1 MKTVPILKDVKSL
14 ASTKF
19 LSLFE
24 TIYQTNDN
32 KELHYMVASRNKDYH
47 PDKPTVNAVTLFVL
61 NKSKDKMLITNEFR
75 YPVNRYTTSTPAGLI
90 DEGETPIESAIREL
104 KEETGYVKVLE
115 GLALP
120 PTYSSVGMTDELVQ
134 PILLIIDETKQ
145 VATDLGDGELIT
157 HFWVTKEEAKEFAF
171 NAEIGLTARAQLAL
185 LLFATGG
192 FDQLNTSSKL
202 VGKSKKA
209 YTVIYTT
216 SDEMPLDRN
225 KPIKKPRY
233 EIGETCMFDGQP
245 TFDRYSNNGFYAYET
260 IDKLLTKGTSYY
272 NFPRICEA
280 ELTGTIIEENGIY
293 LTNEMTILKEIDYDQ
308 FKHHPVYKPLWVA
321 YSKTI
326 TQKELKKLVKS
337 KDSIIREAVV
347 RRNQKDLMDK
357 LINDLCYDVREA
369 IAEMG
374 HKEHINVLI
383 HDKEPMVVWRACSRI
398 DVNDFDDLMDSDNLE
413 ILVEIANRGLKRHLD
428 ILVHHENSEVRE
440 AVGKRSFK
448 DHLDILVNDKDF
460 YVVKDLIWYFRDEH
474 LKIIEQRYSHDESIQ
489 RRIMERRKELKNK
502 NK

>member
-1 MKTVPILKDVKSL
+1 MKTVPTLKDVKSL
-14 ASTKF
+14 APTKF

-24 TIYQTNDN
+24 ATYETNGN
-32 KELHYMVASRNKDYH
+32 NELNYMVASRNKDYH
-47 PDKPTVNAVTLFVL
+47 PDKPIVNAVTLFVL
-61 NKSKDKMLITNEFR
+61 NKTRDKMLVTQEFR

-104 KEETGYVKVLE
+104 KEETGYVEVLE
-115 GLALP
+115 GLTLP
-120 PTYSSVGMTDELVQ
+120 ATYSSVGMSDELVQ

-157 HFWVTKEEAKEFAF
+157 HFWVTKDEAKEFAF
-171 NAEIGLTARAQLAL
+171 NHDIGLTARAQLAL

-202 VGKSKKA
+202 VGKSKTA

-233 EIGETCMFDGQP
+233 EIGETCVFNGQP
-245 TFDRYSNNGFYAYET
+245 TFERYSDNGFYAYES
-260 IDKLLTKGTSYY
+260 IEKLLDKGTLYY
-272 NFPRICEA
+272 DFPRICEA
-280 ELTGTIIEENGIY
+280 ELTGTIIEKNGIY
-293 LTNEMTILKEIDYDQ
+293 LTNEMTILNEIDYDQ
-308 FKHHPVYKPLWVA
+308 FKNHPVYKPLWVA

-337 KDSIIREAVV
+337 KDEHIREAIV

-357 LINDLCYDVREA
+357 LINDPCKNVRGA

-374 HKEHINVLI
+374 HKDHIDILI
-383 HDKEPMVVWRACSRI
+383 HDEEDLVAWRARSRI
-398 DVNDFDDLMDSDNLE
+398 DIKDFDDLIDSDDPE
-413 ILVEIANRGLKRHLD
+413 ILIEIAKRGLKRHLD
-428 ILVHHENSEVRE
+428 ILVHHKNYRVRE
-440 AVGKRSFK
+440 AVGKRGFK
-448 DHLDILVNDKDF
+448 EHLNILVNDKDF
-460 YVVKDLIWYFRDEH
+460 YVQAYLIPYFQEEH
-474 LKIIEQRYSHDESIQ
+474 LDIIVRRYPYDENIRRKIIERQR
-489 RRIMERRKELKNK
+489 ELKK
-502 NK
+502 

>member
-1 MKTVPILKDVKSL
+1 MKTVPTLKDVKSL

-24 TIYQTNDN
+24 TTYETENN
-32 KELHYMVASRNKDYH
+32 ELHYMVASRNKNYH
-47 PDKPTVNAVTLFVL
+47 PDEPTVNAVTLFVL

-90 DEGETPIESAIREL
+90 DEGEQPITSAIREL
-104 KEETGYVKVLE
+104 KEETGYVEVLE
-115 GLALP
+115 ALTLP
-120 PTYSSVGMTDELVQ
+120 PTYSSVGMSDELVQ

-157 HFWVTKEEAKEFAF
+157 HLWVTKDEAKELAF
-171 NAEIGLTARAQLAL
+171 NHDIGLTARAQLAL

-209 YTVIYTT
+209 YTVIYST

-233 EIGETCMFDGQP
+233 EIGETCIFDGQP
-245 TFDRYSNNGFYAYET
+245 TFERYSNNGFYAYET

-293 LTNEMTILKEIDYDQ
+293 LTNEMTVLKEIDYDQ
-308 FKHHPVYKPLWVA
+308 FKNHPVYKPLWVA

-347 RRNQKDLMDK
+347 RQNQKELMDK
-357 LINDLCYDVREA
+357 LIGDPCDNVREA

-374 HKEHINVLI
+374 HREHIDILI
-383 HDKEPMVVWRACSRI
+383 HDKKHMVAWRALCRI
-398 DVNDFDDLMDSDNLE
+398 SVDDFDELITSSNID
-413 ILVEIANRGLKRHLD
+413 ILKEIAKRGLKQHLD
-428 ILVHHENSEVRE
+428 ILVHHENREVRE
-440 AVGKRSFK
+440 AVGKRGFK
-448 DHLDILVNDKDF
+448 EHLDILVNDKNY
-460 YVVKDLIWYFRDEH
+460 YVVSDLIWYFHEEH
-474 LKIIEQRYSHDESIQ
+474 LKIIEKRYPHDESIH
-489 RRIMERRKELKNK
+489 RKIMERRRKLKNK